1 MNMIQG
7 DVGSFISTTNSKSQN
22 KKKVSNFDKYDKR
35 KVKKTE
41 YMIFIFFFNNQR
53 LFVWIMNNHARK

>member
-22 KKKVSNFDKYDKR
+22 KQKVSNFDKYDKK
-35 KVKKTE
+35 KVKKNRI
-41 YMIFIFFFNNQR
+41 YDLYFFF
-53 LFVWIMNNHARK
+53 